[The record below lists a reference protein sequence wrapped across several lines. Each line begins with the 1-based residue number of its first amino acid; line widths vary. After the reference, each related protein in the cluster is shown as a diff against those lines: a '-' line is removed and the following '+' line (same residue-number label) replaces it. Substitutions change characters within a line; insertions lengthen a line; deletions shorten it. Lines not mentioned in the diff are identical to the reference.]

1 MSDPALW
8 TLAEASAA
16 IAARTIS
23 SVELLDACLERI
35 PVWQSA
41 TNAFIDLRAAE
52 ARQQAARADLEIRKS
67 GPRSPLHGI
76 PLAHKDMFYR
86 EGEIS
91 TCGSAIRREWRAD
104 VTATALR
111 RLDEAGAVDL
121 GTLNMAEWAGGA
133 TGHNIWF
140 GDACNPWGSLR
151 ATGGSSS
158 GPGAAVASRMIF
170 GALGSDTGGSIRLP
184 STMCGVTGLKPTWGG
199 VSRFGAMPRA
209 WTLDCIGPLARTAR
223 DCALIHAAIA
233 GPDPND
239 PTTAGTPAF
248 TVPDAPTHLRGI
260 VIGVEQAMLDSVSP
274 TIRRPL
280 DSALKLLKSLGAEL
294 REVTLPRMQALL
306 DLGGVISAT
315 EAASIHLDQMRDHP
329 DGYATDLYT
338 RMQSGLAMPAMHYLH
353 ALRARTGMLAEAR
366 QAVFAQCDALF
377 APVIAQPVPTRDE
390 SRTHT
395 AEDVGRIHG
404 PLVRMTRPFS
414 YLGLPVLTLP
424 CGFDA
429 AGMPVGFQ
437 LAGDTFREAALV
449 RIGML
454 FEDSAGWHRKVP
466 GVTDAPAGG

>member
-1 MSDPALW
+1 VTEPALW
-8 TLAEASAA
+8 TLSEAAAA
-16 IAARTIS
+16 IAAKKIS

-35 PVWQSA
+35 PVWQSV

-52 ARQQAARADLEIRKS
+52 ARQQAVHADMAIARS
-67 GPRSPLHGI
+67 GPRGPLHGI

-86 EGEIS
+86 AGEVS
-91 TCGSAIRREWRAD
+91 TCGSGLRREWRAD
-104 VTATALR
+104 VTATVLS
-111 RLDEAGAVDL
+111 RLDASGAVDL

-140 GDACNPWGSLR
+140 GDACNPWSAVR
-151 ATGGSSS
+151 VTGGSSS
-158 GPGAAVASRMIF
+158 GPGAAVAARMVF

-199 VSRFGAMPRA
+199 ISRFGAMPRA

-223 DCALIHAAIA
+223 DCALIHAAIT

-239 PTTAGTPAF
+239 PTTANTPVF
-248 TVPDAPTHLRGI
+248 GVPTAPAHLRGI
-260 VIGVEQAMLDSVSP
+260 VIGIEEGMLDSVSP
-274 TIRRPL
+274 AIRRPL
-280 DSALKLLKSLGAEL
+280 DGAMKLLRSLGAEL
-294 REVTLPRMQALL
+294 RPVSLPNLQALM

-315 EAASIHLDQMRDHP
+315 EAASIHLEQMRAHP

-353 ALRARTGMLAEAR
+353 AVRARAALLVQT
-366 QAVFAQCDALF
+366 QALVFSQCNALF
-377 APVIAQPVPTRDE
+377 APALAQPVPTRDE
-390 SRTHT
+390 SRTET
-395 AEDVGRIHG
+395 AADVGRIHG
-404 PLVRMTRPFS
+404 PMVRLTRPFS

-437 LAGDTFREAALV
+437 LAGDAFAELQLLA
-449 RIGML
+449 IGML
-454 FEDSAGWHRKVP
+454 YEESAGWHRKVP
-466 GVTDAPAGG
+466 GVTDSTAGV